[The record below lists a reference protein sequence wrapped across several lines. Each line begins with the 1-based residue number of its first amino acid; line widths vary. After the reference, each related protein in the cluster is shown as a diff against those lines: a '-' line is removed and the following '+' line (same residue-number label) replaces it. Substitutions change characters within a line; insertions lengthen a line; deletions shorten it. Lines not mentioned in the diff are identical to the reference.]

1 MLTKE
6 ILLLLTKTIN
16 NYNNKKNHTPSQMN
30 LSMLAS
36 ITKREKYESRLVLNI
51 NTISVVFFPRQTL
64 YDLTELLVGSK
75 SQKVRQ

>member
-6 ILLLLTKTIN
+6 IMLTKTIN
-16 NYNNKKNHTPSQMN
+16 NYNYKKTHTPSQMN

>member
-6 ILLLLTKTIN
+6 IMLTKTIN
-16 NYNNKKNHTPSQMN
+16 NYNNKKKHTPSQMN

-36 ITKREKYESRLVLNI
+36 ITKREKEESRLVLNI
-51 NTISVVFFPRQTL
+51 NTISVFFSSRQTL